1 MSKWTHKIPFW
12 RACQKTSAKRPKNVR
27 SCWNVFERNAKIL
40 QSMYR
45 KGKKFPVKKQSK
57 KSSGHA
63 KSSWE
68 IIGAKG
74 FAMNYKLFLW
84 KSEKTT
90 KLLIVFQFLLVSK
103 LILWT
108 HRMHLSQIYARLVKV
123 DLLFMP
129 DLFSTKKRK
138 NIAQGLKTLKSFKY
152 FQKKTFP
159 KKMSN
164 QNANSA
170 TPLNVFCYEP
180 NELFVKVPKSW
191 RKAIFFQFLALPK

>member
-1 MSKWTHKIPFW
+1 MLKRFWKKCKNLTVNVQKWKKRKIV
-12 RACQKTSAKRPKNVR
+12 SAKNH
-27 SCWNVFERNAKIL
+27 
-40 QSMYR
+40 Q
-45 KGKKFPVKKQSK
+45 K
-57 KSSGHA
+57 KSSWHA

-129 DLFSTKKRK
+129 DLFSTKERK
-138 NIAQGLKTLKSFKY
+138 NIAQGLKTLKSFYK
-152 FQKKTFP
+152 FSDKNI
-159 KKMSN
+159 SVE
-164 QNANSA
+164 
-170 TPLNVFCYEP
+170 NVQSKCKFGNPAYC
-180 NELFVKVPKSW
+180 
-191 RKAIFFQFLALPK
+191 FLLWT

>member
-1 MSKWTHKIPFW
+1 MLKRFWKKCKNLTVNVQKWKKRKIV
-12 RACQKTSAKRPKNVR
+12 SAKNH
-27 SCWNVFERNAKIL
+27 
-40 QSMYR
+40 Q
-45 KGKKFPVKKQSK
+45 K

-63 KSSWE
+63 KSSCE

-74 FAMNYKLFLW
+74 FAKNYKLFLW

-108 HRMHLSQIYARLVKV
+108 HRMHLSQINTRLVEV

-138 NIAQGLKTLKSFKY
+138 NVAQGLNTLKSFKY
-152 FQKKTFP
+152 FQKKNI
-159 KKMSN
+159 SVE
-164 QNANSA
+164 
-170 TPLNVFCYEP
+170 NVQSKCKFGNP
-180 NELFVKVPKSW
+180 
-191 RKAIFFQFLALPK
+191 A

>member
-40 QSMYR
+40 QSMSRNEKKR
-45 KGKKFPVKKQSK
+45 KIVSAKNHQK

-63 KSSWE
+63 KSSCE

-74 FAMNYKLFLW
+74 FAKNYKLFLW

-90 KLLIVFQFLLVSK
+90 KLLIVFHFLLVSK
-103 LILWT
+103 LILWF
-108 HRMHLSQIYARLVKV
+108 HRMHLSQINTRLVEV

-138 NIAQGLKTLKSFKY
+138 NVAQGPKILKSFIY
-152 FQKKTFP
+152 FQKK
-159 KKMSN
+159 
-164 QNANSA
+164 
-170 TPLNVFCYEP
+170 
-180 NELFVKVPKSW
+180 
-191 RKAIFFQFLALPK
+191 IFA